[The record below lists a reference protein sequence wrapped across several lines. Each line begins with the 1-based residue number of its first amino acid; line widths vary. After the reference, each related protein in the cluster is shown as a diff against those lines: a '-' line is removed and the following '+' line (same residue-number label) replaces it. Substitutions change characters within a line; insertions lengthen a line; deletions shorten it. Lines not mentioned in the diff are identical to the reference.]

1 MLTVF
6 VCFLV
11 QLIFPFL
18 KPSYLCYTDIR
29 KNKKRAETKQEGY
42 GRWSNFGLIFW
53 WSDCIICWQSASWWI
68 VLSSFLPV
76 VLEMWL
82 DTQIEKSDQTFMML
96 FWLLKLVLCQGI
108 HSANRPNCG

>member
-42 GRWSNFGLIFW
+42 GRWSNFGLIF
-53 WSDCIICWQSASWWI
+53 
-68 VLSSFLPV
+68 
-76 VLEMWL
+76 
-82 DTQIEKSDQTFMML
+82 
-96 FWLLKLVLCQGI
+96 
-108 HSANRPNCG
+108 